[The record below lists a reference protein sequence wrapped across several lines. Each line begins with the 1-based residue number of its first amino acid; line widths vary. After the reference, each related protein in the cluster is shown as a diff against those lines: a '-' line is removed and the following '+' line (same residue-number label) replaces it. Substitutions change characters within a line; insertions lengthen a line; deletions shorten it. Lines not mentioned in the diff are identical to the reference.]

1 MAMRRIIVITFVSLD
16 GVMQAPGGPEEDM
29 SGGFKYG
36 GWTVPYFDDFSGK
49 VMGEQMSLEQSELLL
64 GRKTY
69 EIFAGY
75 WPHHADGWP
84 GINEVTKYVAS
95 HDSSYKLEWEN
106 SVLLSGN
113 VADKV
118 KKLKSEDGLDLRVWG
133 SGNLIQTLF
142 KHDLV
147 DELWLKIFPVTL
159 GSGKRLFAEGTNP
172 AAFNLTDSKVSP
184 LGVIVANY
192 THAGEVKTGSF
203 GA

>member
-1 MAMRRIIVITFVSLD
+1 MRKIIVQEFITLD
-16 GVMQAPGGPEEDM
+16 GVMQAPGGPKEDT

-36 GWTVPYFDDFSGK
+36 GWTAPYFDDFSGK
-49 VMGEQMSLEQSELLL
+49 VMEKQMSLEHSELLL

-84 GINEVTKYVAS
+84 GINEVRKYVVS
-95 HDSSYKLEWEN
+95 HDSSYKLDWEN

-113 VADKV
+113 IAEKV
-118 KKLKSEDGLDLRVWG
+118 KKLKSEDGPDLHVWG
-133 SGNLIQTLF
+133 SGDLIRTLLE
-142 KHDLV
+142 HDFV
-147 DELWLKIFPVTL
+147 DELWLKIFPITL
-159 GSGKRLFAEGTNP
+159 GSGKRLFAEGTIP

-184 LGVIVANY
+184 LGVIIANY
-192 THAGEVKTGSF
+192 TRDGEVKTGSS

>member
-1 MAMRRIIVITFVSLD
+1 
-16 GVMQAPGGPEEDM
+16 MQAPGGPEEDM

-36 GWTVPYFDDFSGK
+36 GWTAPYFDDFSGK
-49 VMGEQMSLEQSELLL
+49 VMREQMSLERSELLL
-64 GRKTY
+64 GRETY

-84 GINEVTKYVAS
+84 GVNEVTKYVAS
-95 HDSSYKLEWEN
+95 HDSSYKLDWEN

-113 VADKV
+113 VVEKV
-118 KKLKSEDGLDLRVWG
+118 KKLKCEDGPDLHVWG
-133 SGNLIQTLF
+133 SGNLIQMLL

-147 DELWLKIFPVTL
+147 DELWLKIFPLTL
-159 GSGKRLFAEGTNP
+159 GSGKRLFAGGTIP

-192 THAGEVKTGSF
+192 TRAGEVKTGSF
-203 GA
+203 